1 MTNITMAPNI
11 APTARQANAI
21 PTAPPVVNTI
31 KNKRF
36 KRKTMQVKCKRDK
49 IQGTKAYAQ
58 CFSELTNV
66 LYGEF
71 TK

>member
-36 KRKTMQVKCKRDK
+36 KRKTMQVKRDKRDN

-58 CFSELTNV
+58 CFSE
-66 LYGEF
+66 
-71 TK
+71 

>member
-1 MTNITMAPNI
+1 MAPNI

-31 KNKRF
+31 KNKSF

-58 CFSELTNV
+58 CFSE
-66 LYGEF
+66 
-71 TK
+71 